1 MRWSWE
7 VIMGYPVMQLLHN
20 ALCQRANEHRGRP
33 VYLFYHKTLIQSIL
47 AGQEGVELCSIEMW
61 QGIKH

>member
-7 VIMGYPVMQLLHN
+7 VIMGYPVMQELHN

-33 VYLFYHKTLIQSIL
+33 VLFIVS
-47 AGQEGVELCSIEMW
+47 
-61 QGIKH
+61 

>member
-20 ALCQRANEHRGRP
+20 ALCRRANEHRVRP
-33 VYLFYHKTLIQSIL
+33 IYFIYSI
-47 AGQEGVELCSIEMW
+47 
-61 QGIKH
+61 IKL